1 MQAPPL
7 VSVITPAYNVA
18 DFLGE
23 AIDSVLAQTEGDFE
37 YLIVDDGSTDGTDRI
52 VRAYAERDP
61 RIRLVSAGH
70 RGSSGAR
77 NLGIQQAR
85 GTYIAFLDGDD
96 RWHPQFLAR
105 GVRELTGAPAHVG
118 VVFCQSRVMN
128 EDGHVYWRRHRRA
141 GDYGLDRLL
150 ITDNP
155 TANGSVLCIRR
166 ECFEDAGLFD
176 ESLESSVDLEM
187 WLRIAY
193 RARAGTFRSIRPALV
208 DIRVRPGS
216 ISRNLAKRMDT
227 NDRLLAIWVPRLA
240 RSGDRA
246 KAYVRPAVMAFRAG
260 DDLRGTRLAQQA
272 RGAGL
277 GWLLTDGFGLRM
289 LAWQLL
295 SRPARPRVRATY
307 QQAKRLIIT
316 MILGSRGLAR

>member
-1 MQAPPL
+1 M
-7 VSVITPAYNVA
+7 
-18 DFLGE
+18 
-23 AIDSVLAQTEGDFE
+23 LAQTEGDFE
-37 YLIVDDGSTDGTDRI
+37 YLIVDDGSTDETEQI
-52 VRAYAERDP
+52 VRDYAARDP
-61 RIRLVSAGH
+61 RIRLVSGGH
-70 RGSSGAR
+70 RGSSAAR

-85 GTYIAFLDGDD
+85 GTYLAFLDGDD

-105 GVRELTGAPAHVG
+105 CVRELTEAPGHVG

-128 EDGHVYWRRHRRA
+128 EAGNVYWRRHRRA
-141 GDYGLDRLL
+141 GDYDLSRLL

-176 ESLESSVDLEM
+176 ESLASSVDLEM
-187 WLRIAY
+187 WLRIAH

-216 ISRNLAKRMDT
+216 ISRNLTKRMDT
-227 NDRLLAIWVPRLA
+227 NDRLLAVWAPRLA
-240 RSGDRA
+240 RPEDRA
-246 KAYVRPAVMAFRAG
+246 RAYVRPAVMAFRAG
-260 DDLRGTRLAQQA
+260 DDARGSRLARHA
-272 RGAGL
+272 RGAGP

-295 SRPARPRVRATY
+295 SRPVRPRVRATY
-307 QQAKRLIIT
+307 QQAKRLVIT
-316 MILGSRGLAR
+316 LILSSRRLAR